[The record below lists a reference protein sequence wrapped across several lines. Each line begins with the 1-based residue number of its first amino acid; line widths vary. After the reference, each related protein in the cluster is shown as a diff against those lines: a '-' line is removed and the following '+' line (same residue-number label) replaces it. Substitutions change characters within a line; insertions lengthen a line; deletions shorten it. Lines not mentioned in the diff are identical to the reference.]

1 MWNNINIINKAIK
14 TCDGD
19 LLLMTKTQQ
28 NLKSVEDSEAPA
40 VESMNSDRDRM
51 SAATQNKN
59 KRNNVP

>member
-1 MWNNINIINKAIK
+1 
-14 TCDGD
+14 
-19 LLLMTKTQQ
+19 MTKTQQ